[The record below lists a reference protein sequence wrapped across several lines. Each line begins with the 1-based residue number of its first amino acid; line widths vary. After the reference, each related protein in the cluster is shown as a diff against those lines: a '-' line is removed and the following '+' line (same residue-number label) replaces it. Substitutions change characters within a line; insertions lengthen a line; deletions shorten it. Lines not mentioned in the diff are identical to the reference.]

1 MPEGPDLP
9 TLIERLRGIR
19 TNQDCIH
26 IAMQAIVLAAT
37 MEDVY
42 TIIGIVQ
49 ARFPDNDRAAAPFL
63 ATARMKRNSFVPAQT
78 LPPELLT
85 DIFRRALPEP
95 IFEGFDEAI
104 SNPHLFKTLIDFSL
118 VCQQWKAVIDDAAS
132 LWAFLSADSALPS
145 MLEHAIEKSQN
156 APLVITTGKRQLD
169 IGVFINMVTPHIH
182 RCRVLCCMPER
193 PQRRENERQAIKQ
206 LLQQPAPILEELR
219 VAGDAGL
226 VDSNGRYVRQPIQI
240 WALENF
246 AASLRVLRLV
256 SVDWSWTPVLSN
268 LQDLQLSLLA
278 ISITELID
286 CLETT
291 TQLQSLHLFN
301 LREDQV
307 IAQQPAPSQSVTLPF
322 LHQIYIEYVSTRFIS
337 LIISNLVPPSLK
349 RLTLSTNSCDSPPPF
364 TDITPYYHDLVRSIA
379 SSKAEPIC
387 IYIEEYRQWFA
398 ISDVDNDLEVV
409 IRGESLL
416 DLQARTN
423 FARWLA
429 GIWNPLSSVAT
440 VALFLGSQAPNSRV
454 LSLDRELIL
463 PLMSISNVERLQ
475 IQENVEKVQ
484 LLYRRLSYP
493 VLSEGGTKC
502 WLFPKLTNLE
512 IFGQAGMELEL
523 VRMVEGRYDAVRT
536 AAGGAAGNG
545 PEPPAMLEQFKL
557 CSGRNLYYSP
567 TTVDRLRR
575 IVGDGKF
582 VEVHDLEAKR

>member
-1 MPEGPDLP
+1 
-9 TLIERLRGIR
+9 
-19 TNQDCIH
+19 
-26 IAMQAIVLAAT
+26 MQAIVLAAT

-49 ARFPDNDRAAAPFL
+49 ARFPDNDPAAAPFL
-63 ATARMKRNSFVPAQT
+63 ATARTKRNSFVPAQT

-104 SNPHLFKTLIDFSL
+104 SNPHLLKTLIDFSL
-118 VCQQWKAVIDDAAS
+118 VCQQWKAIIDDAAS
-132 LWAFLSADSALPS
+132 LWAFLSADSASPS
-145 MLEHAIEKSQN
+145 TLEHAIEKSQS

-169 IGVFINMVTPHIH
+169 IGVFLNMVTPHIH
-182 RCRVLCCMPER
+182 RCRVLCCMPNR
-193 PQRRENERQAIKQ
+193 QWRENGEQQAIEQ

-219 VAGDAGL
+219 VAGGACL
-226 VDSNGRYVRQPIQI
+226 VDSNGRYIRQPIQI

-268 LQDLQLSLLA
+268 LQDLQLSLVA

-286 CLETT
+286 CLATT
-291 TQLQSLHLFN
+291 TQLRSLHLSN
-301 LREDQV
+301 LRDQV

-322 LHQIYIEYVSTRFIS
+322 LHQIYIEDVSTPFIS

-349 RLTLSTNSCDSPPPF
+349 RLTLSTDSCNSPPPF

-379 SSKAEPIC
+379 STKTEPIC

-409 IRGESLL
+409 IRGAGLRT
-416 DLQARTN
+416 LQARTN

-440 VALFLGSQAPNSRV
+440 VALFLGSRASDSRD

-523 VRMVEGRYDAVRT
+523 VRMVEGRYDALRT

-557 CSGRNLYYSP
+557 CRGRNLYYSP